1 MNGAAPPS
9 PELPDWKEFCELH
22 ARASASDFADKFRR
36 FVSENPSYDCP
47 GAGASFSQHFTTHF
61 LDCFTSELSRAHAPG
76 SPGLAKYSIVPFVGI
91 QSCPLPYSRDLYL
104 RRREA
109 GASSDSLDS
118 MDSGQGNPTRGPQ
131 APTARPHKVSVH
143 PPSPRWNGAAMNGA
157 APPSPELPDWKE
169 FCELHA
175 RASASDF
182 ADKFRRFV
190 SENPSYDCPGAGAS
204 FSQHFTTHF
213 LDCFT
218 SELSRAHAPGSP
230 GLAKYSIVPFVGIQS
245 CPLPYGR
252 DLYLRRREAGT
263 SSESL
268 DSMDSGQGNPTR
280 GPQAPTARPHK
291 VSVFGQSRSSED
303 VSAGSLPKA
312 KFKKGFSL
320 RNMSLCVV
328 DGVREIWHRRASPEP
343 EQGRRANG
351 ESGERWS
358 QRLRMSKASQ
368 SPRAE
373 LLEIQRE
380 GTLRYMVADDTSCVG
395 SSQWQKCRLLLRKA
409 VRVEGERFLL
419 EFYVPPKSTKPKVS
433 VPLSAIVEVRTT
445 MPLEMP
451 DKDNTFVLKSTK
463 PKVSVPLSAIVEVR
477 TTMPLE
483 MPDKDNTFVLKV
495 RLHHPI
501 AIFHIEPMDSG
512 DDIELASCPHGPDL
526 PSRDFPIVSSY
537 SCELVAEGVHRVP
550 ERPCPTTTHEHH
562 SAPSVRC
569 REVPA
574 TDHPAHIPLERFLQ
588 TLETPSPGQTPGQP
602 PSQPPAGMP
611 GEGGEPEGE
620 VCLTDYPWFHGTLSR
635 VWAAQLVLAGGPRSH
650 GLFVIRQSET
660 RPGEYVLTFNFQGKA
675 KVVLG
680 WVIGLKALYAERRPY
695 SGATSRKRRTL
706 QLWPQVLHHPEF

>member
-1 MNGAAPPS
+1 
-9 PELPDWKEFCELH
+9 
-22 ARASASDFADKFRR
+22 
-36 FVSENPSYDCP
+36 
-47 GAGASFSQHFTTHF
+47 
-61 LDCFTSELSRAHAPG
+61 
-76 SPGLAKYSIVPFVGI
+76 
-91 QSCPLPYSRDLYL
+91 
-104 RRREA
+104 
-109 GASSDSLDS
+109 
-118 MDSGQGNPTRGPQ
+118 
-131 APTARPHKVSVH
+131 
-143 PPSPRWNGAAMNGA
+143 MNGA

-263 SSESL
+263 SSDSL

-280 GPQAPTARPHK
+280 GPQAPTARSQFLLPALQP
-291 VSVFGQSRSSED
+291 QSPTGSEQRAL
-303 VSAGSLPKA
+303 SA
-312 KFKKGFSL
+312 
-320 RNMSLCVV
+320 
-328 DGVREIWHRRASPEP
+328 D
-343 EQGRRANG
+343 EQG
-351 ESGERWS
+351 
-358 QRLRMSKASQ
+358 
-368 SPRAE
+368 
-373 LLEIQRE
+373 
-380 GTLRYMVADDTSCVG
+380 CVG
-395 SSQWQKCRLLLRKA
+395 LVQ
-409 VRVEGERFLL
+409 E
-419 EFYVPPKSTKPKVS
+419 
-433 VPLSAIVEVRTT
+433 
-445 MPLEMP
+445 
-451 DKDNTFVLKSTK
+451 
-463 PKVSVPLSAIVEVR
+463 
-477 TTMPLE
+477 
-483 MPDKDNTFVLKV
+483 
-495 RLHHPI
+495 
-501 AIFHIEPMDSG
+501 DSG

-537 SCELVAEGVHRVP
+537 SCELLAEGVHRVP
-550 ERPCPTTTHEHH
+550 ERPCPTTTHEPH

-574 TDHPAHIPLERFLQ
+574 TEHPAHIPLERFLQ

-602 PSQPPAGMP
+602 PSQPSAGMP

-635 VWAAQLVLAGGPRSH
+635 VRAAQLVLAGGPRSH

-675 KVVLG
+675 KHLRLSVNESGQCHVHHLWFQTVSDMLRHFHTHPIPLESG
-680 WVIGLKALYAERRPY
+680 GSADITLRSYVQAQRPLPDPGAPPLLTPPSQPGCRNEAHQSQHY
-695 SGATSRKRRTL
+695 FSGAFQPIAPPSEGPVSSPSSSPSSMPPFPRGEGPGLPSRSNSSERLLEPPSVGSEDYHESDGSRRARAVEN
-706 QLWPQVLHHPEF
+706 QYSFY

>member
-1 MNGAAPPS
+1 MRVTVLTEPCNDTTASPPSPRWNGAEMNGATPPS

-22 ARASASDFADKFRR
+22 ARASALDFADKFRR

-61 LDCFTSELSRAHAPG
+61 LDCFTSELSRRTPAPRA
-76 SPGLAKYSIVPFVGI
+76 SPN
-91 QSCPLPYSRDLYL
+91 LYL

-109 GASSDSLDS
+109 GA
-118 MDSGQGNPTRGPQ
+118 
-131 APTARPHKVSVH
+131 
-143 PPSPRWNGAAMNGA
+143 
-157 APPSPELPDWKE
+157 
-169 FCELHA
+169 
-175 RASASDF
+175 
-182 ADKFRRFV
+182 
-190 SENPSYDCPGAGAS
+190 
-204 FSQHFTTHF
+204 
-213 LDCFT
+213 
-218 SELSRAHAPGSP
+218 
-230 GLAKYSIVPFVGIQS
+230 
-245 CPLPYGR
+245 
-252 DLYLRRREAGT
+252 

-291 VSVFGQSRSSED
+291 VSAFGQSRSSED
-303 VSAGSLPKA
+303 VSAGGLPKA

-451 DKDNTFVLKSTK
+451 DKDNTFVLK
-463 PKVSVPLSAIVEVR
+463 VENGAEYI
-477 TTMPLE
+477 LE
-483 MPDKDNTFVLKV
+483 TIDSLQKHSWVADIQDCIDPG
-495 RLHHPI
+495 
-501 AIFHIEPMDSG
+501 DSG

-537 SCELVAEGVHRVP
+537 SCELLDEGVHRVL
-550 ERPCPTTTHEHH
+550 ERPCPTTTHEPH

-574 TDHPAHIPLERFLQ
+574 TEHPAHIPLERFLQ

-602 PSQPPAGMP
+602 PSQPPT
-611 GEGGEPEGE
+611 GGEPEGE

-635 VWAAQLVLAGGPRSH
+635 VQAAQLVLAGGPRSH

-675 KVVLG
+675 KHLRLSVNESGQCHVHHLWFQTVSDMLRHFHTHPIPLESG
-680 WVIGLKALYAERRPY
+680 GSADITLRSYVQAQRPLPGTHAHCRPPPGCRNEAHKSQHY
-695 SGATSRKRRTL
+695 FSGAFQPIASPSEGPVSSSSSSPSSMPPFPRGEGPGLPSRSNSSERLLEPPSVGSEDYHESDGSRRARAVEN
-706 QLWPQVLHHPEF
+706 QYSFY